1 MQMLGLS
8 LDQSSKYTT
17 FRVNK
22 LGSEIIIEVFSQ
34 MIETL
39 HRLELLQA
47 EIMVE
52 IILVKSG

>member
-1 MQMLGLS
+1 MLDLS

-47 EIMVE
+47 EIMEE
-52 IILVKSG
+52 ITLAKSG